1 MKKKPTPPPAALRA
15 IEADH
20 QRRLQAAQDSGDLD
34 RAARLLSMAYLTFTE
49 ANCYVE
55 RANSLL
61 EKHDMVHKKVKTSV
75 NNLAQSFDSYNN
87 VMRSLIGENQGA
99 LNQLCND
106 SDAFHDVLDAFMN
119 HQLTIRRNKY
129 YEPTIFLPSK

>member
-1 MKKKPTPPPAALRA
+1 MKKKPQLSPAALRA

-34 RAARLLSMAYLTFTE
+34 RAARLISMAYITFTE

-55 RANSLL
+55 RANTLL
-61 EKHDMVHKKVKTSV
+61 QKYDMVHKKLKTTV

-87 VMRSLIGENQGA
+87 VMRSLIGENKDAQ
-99 LNQLCND
+99 NQLCDD
-106 SDAFHDVLDAFMN
+106 SDAFHDVLDAFMTRT
-119 HQLTIRRNKY
+119 LTIRRAKY
-129 YEPTIFLPSK
+129 YEPTIFLPTK

>member
-1 MKKKPTPPPAALRA
+1 MKNNPTDPRAALKA

-20 QRRLQAAQDSGDLD
+20 QRRLKEAQDSGDLD

-61 EKHDMVHKKVKTSV
+61 EKHDMVHKKVKTTV

-87 VMRSLIGENQGA
+87 VMRSLIGENKDKQ
-99 LNQLCND
+99 NQLCDD
-106 SDAFHDVLDAFMN
+106 SDAFHDVLDAFMTRT
-119 HQLTIRRNKY
+119 LTIHRAKY
-129 YEPTIFLPSK
+129 YEPTIFLPTK